1 LPHFLLSLLLL
12 LLMAHPDP
20 AGARSHALLIGV
32 AAYDNTSIRSLQG
45 PRNDVIMMWRMLRE
59 RGFDADEIAVLAEGL
74 PAQIGVPVPKA
85 APTRAEIISGF
96 ARLAEQAGPGD
107 FVVIQFSGHGTTQPE
122 VDPDHDP
129 EPEPGGR
136 DQVLLPKDAGSYDAA
151 TRRIHNGLIDD
162 EIGEALDRIR
172 AKGATVWAVIDACH
186 AGTVTRSGTAVT
198 RAVEPAA
205 LGVPE
210 ATPRA
215 TPAAAP
221 ERGGVIKGLGR
232 KGSLIGFFA
241 VDSWTEAIERDF
253 PGMDGAFATTAG
265 KHHFGVFTWHLA
277 RALGSGRA
285 QTFRDLA
292 RLITLDMT
300 ASSNLAQAPLPVFD
314 GDLDLPLFGGQ
325 VKGPPRFAAKSDAA
339 ELVID
344 AGSLNGFDVGAE
356 VGVFDGPLADARRL
370 ASARIVSADTGKSR
384 ATLAGNL
391 PALPATAWV
400 TPEVPG
406 VAFRFRVGTGAAPDA
421 KRQLVRQWL
430 ERALAAANDSDRLA
444 VDVTDDG
451 TADMQVIADDGR
463 LWLVPEGQ
471 ALVKQPDAYD
481 RSFAIAVAGR
491 PESEVAADLRNALWT
506 FARAANLVRLAG
518 AAEIGGQ
525 SNADIDIT
533 LERVRE
539 TDPNALVQ
547 PMRSCAGPS
556 KPSDAGRVA
565 SGGVAAVSHC
575 DQIRLSITN
584 RGALD
589 VDVGVFFLDP
599 MGEVSVPVRD
609 WRQNGCVGFV
619 PAKATRP
626 LTLRTVVRTWTDK
639 GPSHTGQHRVLVFAM
654 PRTDRLPPSLCHLL
668 QSSADKARAEIVA
681 TRAGGTRR
689 GFTALLERAALA
701 DASLRAANPFE
712 DEPGEGA
719 SVMVRQF
726 TLDIR
731 PPQQRR

>member
-1 LPHFLLSLLLL
+1 MLCFG
-12 LLMAHPDP
+12 AGP
-20 AGARSHALLIGV
+20 AAARSHALLIGV
-32 AAYDNTSIRSLQG
+32 AAYDNASIRSLQG
-45 PRNDVIMMWRMLRE
+45 PRNDVILMWRLMRE
-59 RGFDADEIAVLAEGL
+59 RGFAAGDIEVLAEGL
-74 PAQIGVPVPKA
+74 PVQAGVPVPRA
-85 APTRAEIISGF
+85 APTRAEILAGF

-107 FVVIQFSGHGTTQPE
+107 FVVIHFSGHGTTQPE

-136 DQVLLPKDAGSYDAA
+136 DQVLLPKDAGHYDAN
-151 TRRIHNGLIDD
+151 TRRIQNGLIDD
-162 EIGEALDRIR
+162 EIGDALDRIR

-186 AGTVTRSGTAVT
+186 AGTVTRSGTTVT

-210 ATPRA
+210 ATPRP
-215 TPAAAP
+215 TPSAAP
-221 ERGGVIKGLGR
+221 DRGGVVKGLGR

-253 PGMDGAFATTAG
+253 PGTDGAFAAVAG

-292 RLITLDMT
+292 RLVTLDMT

-314 GDLDLPLFGGQ
+314 GDLDLPLFGGKA
-325 VKGPPRFAAKSDAA
+325 KGPPRFAAKPDAA
-339 ELVID
+339 DLAIE

-356 VGVFDGPLADARRL
+356 VGVFDGPLADARRI
-370 ASARIVSADTGKSR
+370 ASARIVTADAGKSR
-384 ATLAGNL
+384 AAFSGSS
-391 PALPATAWV
+391 PAMPATAWV
-400 TPEVPG
+400 TPEAPG

-421 KRQLVRQWL
+421 KRQEARRWL
-430 ERALAAANDSDRLA
+430 EKALAADGAADRFAIDL
-444 VDVTDDG
+444 TEDG
-451 TADMQVIADDGR
+451 PADMQVIAEEGR
-463 LWLVPEGQ
+463 LWLVSEGQ
-471 ALVKQPDAYD
+471 ALVKSPDAYD
-481 RSFAIAVAGR
+481 RSFAIAIAGR
-491 PESEVAADLRNALWT
+491 SEADVAADLRNALWT

-525 SNADIDIT
+525 PNADLDIT
-533 LERVRE
+533 LERTRE
-539 TDPNALVQ
+539 TDPAGLAQ
-547 PMRSCAGPS
+547 PARTCAGPS
-556 KPSDAGRVA
+556 KPSEASPVA
-565 SGGVAAVSHC
+565 SGGIAAVSHC

-609 WRQNGCVGFV
+609 WRQSGCVGFV

-626 LTLRTVVRTWTDK
+626 LALRTVVRTWTDK
-639 GPSHTGQHRVLVFAM
+639 GPSHTGQHRILVFAM

-668 QSSADKARAEIVA
+668 QPSVEKARAEAVA

-689 GFTALLERAALA
+689 GFATLLERAALA
-701 DASLRAANPFE
+701 DSTLRAANPFE
-712 DEPGEGA
+712 DEPAEGA
-719 SVMVRQF
+719 GVTVRQF

-731 PPQQRR
+731 PPHLRR